1 MKAFSI
7 IADIVVTVSL
17 LITIVFIGEARTDL
31 WEVGLVFIFLFL
43 LVFVLFCIFATI
55 HAFKRKK

>member
-17 LITIVFIGEARTDL
+17 LITIVLISEARTDL
-31 WEVGLVFIFLFL
+31 WEVGLVFILSL
-43 LVFVLFCIFATI
+43 I
-55 HAFKRKK
+55 HI